1 MKKTAL
7 ISVSDKTD
15 IIKLAQ
21 VLTQKGY
28 TLLATGNTAKILA
41 QNNLPVSEVSELTG
55 FPEILEGRVKTLHP
69 LIFGGILFK
78 RDDDNHVM
86 QAAANGITSIDVVC
100 VNLYPF
106 EKVASSP
113 GSSNEDLIEN
123 IDIGGPSL
131 IRAAAKNHKDVLV
144 LTSPDQ
150 YDEFIENLH
159 SGKSDLAYKQKLAVA
174 AYMHTAHYDTV
185 ISVTLNERL
194 GTNINKDSKST
205 MPLRYGEN
213 PHQKAQLEGRFFDFV
228 EILHGK
234 ELSYNNILD
243 IVAAVNVTEEFS
255 QPAAAIIKHNNPAG
269 VALGKG
275 YTEAFRK
282 ALACDPVS
290 AFGGIVSLNGV
301 VDAETAYLLNQI
313 FLEVIIAD
321 DFDDEA
327 FDVLKKKKDRRLLRK
342 KKRFDT
348 EQFEIKSVP
357 GGIIR
362 QEKDIAAADIGYKKV
377 TEADGEIDNAE
388 LDFAWRIV
396 KHIRSNAIV
405 FTKDLMTLGIGGG
418 QVSRIDSVKL
428 AAMKAKNL
436 GHDLSGTI
444 AASDAFFPFAD
455 GVEECKKAGAVAVV
469 QPGGSVRDHE
479 VIEAANKLN
488 LIMYFTNTR
497 HFKH

>member
-86 QAAANGITSIDVVC
+86 QAEANGITSIDVVC

-131 IRAAAKNHKDVLV
+131 IRAAAKNHNDVLV

-150 YDEFIENLH
+150 YDEFIVNLQ
-159 SGKSDLAYKQKLAVA
+159 SGKTDLAYKQKLAVA
-174 AYMHTAHYDTV
+174 AYMHTAHYDTI

-213 PHQKAQLEGRFFDFV
+213 PHQKAQLEGGFFDFV

-362 QEKDIAAADIGYKKV
+362 QDKDIAAAEIGYKKV
-377 TEADGEIDNAE
+377 TEADGEINNAE

-405 FTKDLMTLGIGGG
+405 FTKDLMTFGIGGG

>member
-78 RDDDNHVM
+78 RDDDNHVV

-113 GSSNEDLIEN
+113 GSSNEELIEN

-150 YDEFIENLH
+150 YDEFIENLQ
-159 SGKSDLAYKQKLAVA
+159 SGKTDLAYKQKLAVA
-174 AYMHTAHYDTV
+174 AYKHTAHYDTV

-205 MPLRYGEN
+205 IPLRYGEN
-213 PHQKAQLEGRFFDFV
+213 PHQKAQLEGGFFDFV

-342 KKRFDT
+342 KRRFDT
-348 EQFEIKSVP
+348 EQFEFKSVP

-362 QEKDIAAADIGYKKV
+362 QDKDIAAAEIGYKKV